1 MTCRNNVFRNLR
13 KLLCFASLLW
23 LLSFILSLTSVY
35 FCLII
40 ITNISH
46 SQPVEHCNVYLW
58 PLNKTNK
65 LLEINEELI
74 YQAVLLRIINN
85 QFQVCQ
91 SNPRNDD
98 NLFPTFCFLL
108 PSLPLTF
115 HPRFRLLSSHCY

>member
-1 MTCRNNVFRNLR
+1 MQGPLVFIIWPFIFCGIFISAKVTMTCRNNVFRNLR

-46 SQPVEHCNVYLW
+46 SQPVEHCNLYLW

-74 YQAVLLRIINN
+74 YQAVLLRIINDR
-85 QFQVCQ
+85 FQ
-91 SNPRNDD
+91 DM
-98 NLFPTFCFLL
+98 
-108 PSLPLTF
+108 
-115 HPRFRLLSSHCY
+115 